1 MKVQAVYNEYKSC
14 GMQDSE
20 LPSAIKMRFFANK
33 NILRTALLEG
43 LQEKEKIA
51 SAVIYNEQIIQ
62 KLLDK
67 PGFEIYKPF
76 FDNIKRFDT
85 ESEIKREI
93 EFLNTAL
100 TVLNNLLEIKS
111 DEKKMFMKD
120 VHKFVDMLKVIT
132 DSAPDSAPE
141 NPDVSSV

>member
-1 MKVQAVYNEYKSC
+1 MKVQTVYNEYKSC

-33 NILRTALLEG
+33 NILRTALVEG
-43 LQEKEKIA
+43 LQEQEKIA

-132 DSAPDSAPE
+132 DSAPE